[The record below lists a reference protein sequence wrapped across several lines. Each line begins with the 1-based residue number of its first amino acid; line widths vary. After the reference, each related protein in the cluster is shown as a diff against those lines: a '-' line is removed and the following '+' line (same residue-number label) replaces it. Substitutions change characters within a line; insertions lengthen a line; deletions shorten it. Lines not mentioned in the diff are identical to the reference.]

1 MKSRLPRPSLWRL
14 RLTAACEARLPGI
27 TRNPRP
33 NRSFLLC
40 NGYLVVPEPELDP
53 EPLPMPP
60 LLLPPVLGAGVGV
73 GLVVELPELLLPVEL
88 LPLAP
93 APAPLRSSCRHF
105 SRWAPVM
112 LAHLAGV
119 SLDAPADAP
128 PLTLEPDVPLAP
140 VLPDGEPED

>member
-1 MKSRLPRPSLWRL
+1 
-14 RLTAACEARLPGI
+14 LPGI
-27 TRNPRP
+27 TRNPRL

-40 NGYLVVPEPELDP
+40 NYCFLVS
-53 EPLPMPP
+53 LPMPP
-60 LLLPPVLGAGVGV
+60 LLPPVLGAGVGV